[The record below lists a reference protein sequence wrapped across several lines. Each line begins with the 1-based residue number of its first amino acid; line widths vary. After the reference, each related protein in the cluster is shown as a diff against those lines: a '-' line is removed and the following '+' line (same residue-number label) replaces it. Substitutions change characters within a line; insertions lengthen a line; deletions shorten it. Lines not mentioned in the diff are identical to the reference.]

1 MFVRRRPL
9 LRAAMVGGA
18 AYAVGKNVQRG
29 RDMDYDQSQRLDAL
43 EYQQYQQSQQMQ
55 APPMQAPP
63 RAGGM
68 SDAAIEQLK
77 QLAELNKQGILT
89 DEEFTAQKQKL
100 LQGG

>member
-9 LRAAMVGGA
+9 MRAAMVGGA

-29 RDMDYDQSQRLDAL
+29 RDLDDDQSARLDAL
-43 EYQQYQQSQQMQ
+43 EYQQYQQQPQA
-55 APPMQAPP
+55 APPAQAS
-63 RAGGM
+63 GGI
-68 SDAAIEQLK
+68 SDAAIAQLK

-89 DEEFTAQKQKL
+89 DEEFAAQKQKL

>member
-9 LRAAMVGGA
+9 MRAAMVGGA

-29 RDMDYDQSQRLDAL
+29 RDLDDDQSARLDAL
-43 EYQQYQQSQQMQ
+43 EYQQYQQAQPQ
-55 APPMQAPP
+55 AARPAP
-63 RAGGM
+63 ASGGI
-68 SDAAIEQLK
+68 SDAAIAQLK

-89 DEEFTAQKQKL
+89 DEEFAAQKQKL